1 MATKRTTTT
10 AEPVTKPTRSRS
22 SPRSLSSR
30 RSTLA
35 NTDNS
40 AAIVPV
46 GGGVDLPQGADTT
59 VLDLATDTA
68 NQLNDIAPTF
78 GELLKSCGTGLANAQ
93 RALDASVIDTVNKLS
108 KTTIDVVTD
117 IVQRVDDDTGL
128 PMMPAPE
135 DMIKQK
141 LSVLNFVTPT
151 VHEFK
156 YMALS
161 MDMAISKMDT
171 KTGMSFTS
179 ASLKVSRNS
188 AGLFFGFVGVGS
200 TSVNADFTAVRANTE
215 REMQWASGRVQMD
228 ALLAP
233 RRTTKFPVPARVE
246 IGPQI
251 FLNQGATTD
260 VSGGAGTPV
269 TERKVQITVTTLTA
283 AGAPNVTANVQ
294 IEAPGLLRE
303 SDAAGNVAG
312 KTRFTLRRFFG
323 GSGGS
328 GFQTFAVR
336 VKLGQLVKNFNV
348 DL

>member
-1 MATKRTTTT
+1 MATKRTATPAT
-10 AEPVTKPTRSRS
+10 AGKPPASPARRRAAAGAVGAPAGAAVT
-22 SPRSLSSR
+22 
-30 RSTLA
+30 
-35 NTDNS
+35 
-40 AAIVPV
+40 VPI
-46 GGGVDLPQGADTT
+46 GGAVDLPQGADTT

-108 KTTIDVVTD
+108 KTKIDVVTD
-117 IVQRVDDDTGL
+117 VVQRVDDDTGL
-128 PMMPAPE
+128 PLEPVPA
-135 DMIKQK
+135 DLIKQQ

-156 YMALS
+156 YMALT

-171 KTGMSFTS
+171 KTGISFTN
-179 ASLKVSRNS
+179 ASLSVSRNS
-188 AGLFFGFVGVGS
+188 SGLFFGFVGVGS
-200 TSVNADFTAVRANTE
+200 TNVNADFAAVRANTE

-251 FLNQGATTD
+251 FLTQGATTD
-260 VSGGAGTPV
+260 VDGGAGTPV
-269 TERKVQITVTTLTA
+269 TERRVQLTITTLTA
-283 AGAPNVTANVQ
+283 AGAPNATAQVT
-294 IEAPGLLRE
+294 IDAPGLLRE
-303 SDAAGNVAG
+303 ADPNGNVVG
-312 KTRFTLRRFFG
+312 KTKFTLRRFLNG
-323 GSGGS
+323 AGAA
-328 GFQTFAVR
+328 GFQTFPVR